1 MAISTSLLWQNFG
14 LHISVKLFC
23 LIQNPSAY
31 IKNDNN
37 LFTCRGT
44 LIFTKDGCESKS

>member
-1 MAISTSLLWQNFG
+1 MSVIIPLLWQNLG

-31 IKNDNN
+31 IKNRYN
-37 LFTCRGT
+37 LSICKGT
-44 LIFTKDGCESKS
+44 LIFTEGVLQSKS